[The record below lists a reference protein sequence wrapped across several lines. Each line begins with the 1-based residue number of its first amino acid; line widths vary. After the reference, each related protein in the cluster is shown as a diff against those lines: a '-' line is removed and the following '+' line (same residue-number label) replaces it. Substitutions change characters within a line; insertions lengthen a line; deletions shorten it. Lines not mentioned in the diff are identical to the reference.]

1 MKFCILPI
9 DIVIDRVPPIIFIT
23 SVLSHPHK
31 DVDDAYTDDIQ
42 SVSGALIYGF
52 VTLLGWFGEFVT
64 RPWTASEYNEQ
75 RISPAGLPKNR
86 KFKCK
91 DNKTPGT

>member
-1 MKFCILPI
+1 M
-9 DIVIDRVPPIIFIT
+9 DRVPLIIILT

-31 DVDDAYTDDIQ
+31 DVDDVYTDDIQ

-64 RPWTASEYNEQ
+64 CPWTASEYNGQ
-75 RISPAGLPKNR
+75 RISPAGLPKKR
-86 KFKCK
+86 KLKCK
-91 DNKTPGT
+91 DSKTLGT

>member
-1 MKFCILPI
+1 M
-9 DIVIDRVPPIIFIT
+9 DRVPLIIILT

-42 SVSGALIYGF
+42 SVFGALIYGF
-52 VTLLGWFGEFVT
+52 VTLLGWFGEFV
-64 RPWTASEYNEQ
+64 RPWTAPEYNRQ
-75 RISPAGLPKNR
+75 RISPAGLPKKR
-86 KFKCK
+86 KLKCN